1 MIEIIDKVDCC
12 GCNACGDICAQ
23 KAITFKN
30 DEEGFGY
37 PEINNELC
45 TDCHLCEKICP
56 ILNIKELKKN
66 DYEKPLCYAAQTKNL
81 ESLFNS
87 TSGSAFATLAE
98 KMYKLGGYVG
108 GAIFNDDYSVKQ
120 FISSNKADLEKLR
133 NSKYVQS
140 DSQGFYKQVRD
151 LLKAG
156 EKVLVC
162 GLPCQM
168 AGLRSFLRIDY
179 ET

>member
-56 ILNIKELKKN
+56 IFNIKELKK
-66 DYEKPLCYAAQTKNL
+66 
-81 ESLFNS
+81 
-87 TSGSAFATLAE
+87 
-98 KMYKLGGYVG
+98 
-108 GAIFNDDYSVKQ
+108 NDDYSVKQ

-179 ET
+179 ENL